1 MARRNRRVISV
12 DNLGDE
18 IKKII
23 KEYGEDLT
31 VEIDAVGKKVADKGK
46 LALRNE
52 SSAEFNSRANLQ
64 KYAKGWR
71 VIAEPD
77 RLYVSYEIYNKSQP
91 TLTHLL
97 ENGHEMR
104 GWAEGLPRFPGRPH
118 IDPVAEELSEDF
130 YKEVQDAVH
139 RFE

>member
-1 MARRNRRVISV
+1 MARRVIKAE
-12 DNLGDE
+12 DLGDE

-31 VEIDAVGKKVADKGK
+31 KEIDAAGKKVADKGK
-46 LALRNE
+46 TALRNE
-52 SSAEFNSRANLQ
+52 ATAKFGSRKNLHR
-64 KYAKGWR
+64 YAKGWR
-71 VIAEPD
+71 VVAEPD
-77 RLYVSYEIYNKSQP
+77 RLYVSYEIYNANQP

-118 IDPVAEELSEDF
+118 IDPVADELAEEF
-130 YKEVQDAVH
+130 YKEVQDAIQ
-139 RFE
+139 RNS

>member
-1 MARRNRRVISV
+1 MARRVIRV
-12 DNLGDE
+12 DDLGDE

-23 KEYGEDLT
+23 REYGEDLT
-31 VEIDAVGKKVADKGK
+31 REIDAVGKKVSDKGK
-46 LALRNE
+46 QVLRNE
-52 SSAEFNSRANLQ
+52 SALEFKSRKNLQ
-64 KYAKGWR
+64 RYAKGWR

-118 IDPVAEELSEDF
+118 IDPVAEELAEEF
-130 YKEVQDAVH
+130 YKEVQDAVQ
-139 RFE
+139 RVE

>member
-1 MARRNRRVISV
+1 MARRVIKAE
-12 DNLGDE
+12 DLGDE

-23 KEYGEDLT
+23 REYGEDLT
-31 VEIDAVGKKVADKGK
+31 KEIDAAGKKVSDKGK
-46 LALRNE
+46 TALRNE
-52 SSAEFNSRANLQ
+52 ATAEFGSRKNLHR
-64 KYAKGWR
+64 YAKGWR

-77 RLYVSYEIYNKSQP
+77 RLYVSYEIYNANQP

-118 IDPVAEELSEDF
+118 IDPVADELAEEF
-130 YKEVQDAVH
+130 YKEVQDAIQ
-139 RFE
+139 RNS

>member
-1 MARRNRRVISV
+1 MARRVIKV
-12 DNLGDE
+12 DDLGEE

-23 KEYGEDLT
+23 REYGEDLT
-31 VEIDAVGKKVADKGK
+31 REIDAVGKKVADKGK
-46 LALRNE
+46 QVLRNE
-52 SSAEFNSRANLQ
+52 SAAKFKSRKNLQ
-64 KYAKGWR
+64 RYAKGWR
-71 VIAEPD
+71 VVAEPD

-130 YKEVQDAVH
+130 YREVQDAVQ
-139 RFE
+139 RVE

>member
-1 MARRNRRVISV
+1 MARRVIRV
-12 DNLGDE
+12 DDLGDE

-23 KEYGEDLT
+23 REYGEDLT

-46 LALRNE
+46 QAIRNE
-52 SSAEFNSRANLQ
+52 SAALFKSRKNLQ
-64 KYAKGWR
+64 RYAKGWR
-71 VIAEPD
+71 VVAEPD
-77 RLYVSYEIYNKSQP
+77 RLYVSYEIYNAKQP

-104 GWAEGLPRFPGRPH
+104 GWATGLPRFPGRPH

-130 YKEVQDAVH
+130 YKEVQDAVQ
-139 RFE
+139 RVK